1 MTDKN
6 VPAMSEA
13 GLPWL
18 HAPAVAVLGG
28 ILLLAAGDGGG
39 IRVALATLLVVAG
52 VVAGRLSLAACRRH
66 VRQVLEQAEAEH
78 RAEAAARAAERRGDG
93 LDALCRSVLPVW
105 ARQIDAARRQTEDAI
120 TSLSGRFAG
129 IAEKLEAAEAA
140 SRDAAGGMG
149 SGGMVAT
156 LEASRTELEAITRS
170 LHKALENKREM
181 LREIAC
187 LAGFTGELKQMAADV
202 GSIAGQTNLLALNAA
217 IEAARA
223 GEAGR
228 GFAVVADAVRK
239 LSTQSGETG
248 KRITEKVD
256 AVNAAIA
263 ATLDAADQTAKLDE
277 TTIRGADSAVAGILG
292 RFSTAA
298 DALGTSSEI
307 LQRESTGIRGEVT
320 DVLVSLQFQDR
331 VSQMLVHIQN
341 DLEKLG
347 QQVSASGGGNAA
359 FDVEGWLNQLANTY
373 TMVEQHAVHAGG
385 QDARPQESEIT
396 FF

>member
-6 VPAMSEA
+6 VPAMGEA

-28 ILLLAAGDGGG
+28 ILLLVAGDGG
-39 IRVALATLLVVAG
+39 IRVALATLLAVAG

-66 VRQVLEQAEAEH
+66 ARQVLE
-78 RAEAAARAAERRGDG
+78 RAEAAHLAEEAVRAAERRGDG

-140 SRDAAGGMG
+140 SRDAAGGLG
-149 SGGMVAT
+149 SGGMVET
-156 LEASRTELEAITRS
+156 LEASRSELEAITRS
-170 LHKALENKREM
+170 LHKALENKRTM

-239 LSTQSGETG
+239 LSTQSAETG
-248 KRITEKVD
+248 KRITEKVE

-263 ATLDAADQTAKLDE
+263 STLDAADQTAKLDE

-331 VSQMLVHIQN
+331 VSQMLMHIRN

-347 QQVSASGGGNAA
+347 QQVSASSGGNAA